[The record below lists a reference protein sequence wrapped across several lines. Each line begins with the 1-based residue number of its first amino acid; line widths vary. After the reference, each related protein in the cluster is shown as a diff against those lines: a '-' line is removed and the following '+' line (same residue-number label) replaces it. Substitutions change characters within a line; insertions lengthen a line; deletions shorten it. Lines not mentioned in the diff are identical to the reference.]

1 MISDEELECMASTDA
16 QNSSVAV
23 VRTVAEM
30 ASELI
35 AYRQH
40 EKTPCRWEQDMDGN
54 WETGCGNLFSF
65 IEGGPKENDTNFCQ
79 YCGHKIEEHEYD

>member
-1 MISDEELECMASTDA
+1 MITDEDLEFISADGTDC
-16 QNSSVAV
+16 QLEIK
-23 VRTVAEM
+23 EM
-30 ASELI
+30 ATELL
-35 AYRQH
+35 QH
-40 EKTPCRWEQDMDGN
+40 RDFKRTPCRWEQDMDGN